1 MKNVGTLDR
10 ALRVIAGLILLAL
23 SFVGPQIWWLGVIGA
38 VLLVTG
44 LISWCP
50 AYRLFNIKTL
60 RHSA

>member
-23 SFVGPQIWWLGVIGA
+23 AFVGPQFWWLGVIGA

-50 AYRLFNIKTL
+50 AYRLLNIKTL
-60 RHSA
+60 RHSG